1 LPNWFR
7 GVVTALAAAAALAG
21 CAHSAQHFTGTAL
34 PARPAPDFTL
44 TDQNGR
50 PFHLAGQHGREVVLF
65 FGYTHCPDVCPAT
78 MAALAKVYHALKPAQ
93 RADVRVAFVTV
104 DPQRDDPRTLKRYVA
119 LFDPAFVGLTGSD
132 DALEPVYR
140 AYHIYHQRLP
150 GTRASGYLVAHS
162 GSVYLIDPQGD
173 LRVLHD
179 WTDSVPS
186 IASDVKELLG

>member
-1 LPNWFR
+1 MLDRFR
-7 GVVTALAAAAALAG
+7 GAVAAVVAVAALAG
-21 CAHSAQHFTGTAL
+21 CAHPAQHFTGTTL
-34 PARPAPDFTL
+34 TARPAPDFTL

-50 PFHLAGQHGREVVLF
+50 PFDLAAQRGREVVLF

-78 MAALAKVYHALKPAQ
+78 MGALTKVYHALKPAQ
-93 RADVRVAFVTV
+93 RARVLVAFVTV
-104 DPQRDDPRTLKRYVA
+104 DPQRDDARTLKRYVA

-132 DALEPVYR
+132 AALEPVYR
-140 AYHIYHQRLP
+140 AYHVYAQRLP

-162 GSVYLIDPQGD
+162 GSVFLIDPSGD

-179 WTDSVPS
+179 WNDSVPS